1 MSFGGL
7 IGQTYPE
14 FPIGGICL
22 WSGSQDN
29 IPNNWVLCDGNN
41 GTPDLR
47 NRFIVGS
54 GDKYQVGDIGG
65 EETHVLNV
73 DEMPR
78 HDHIYGPYDS
88 PPSYIPYNPPYLG
101 FTVNAPSSTSGSNYR
116 KKFSVVT
123 EYTGNNQPHNNLP
136 PYYALCYIM
145 KVA

>member
-22 WSGSQDN
+22 WSGSQDS

-54 GDKYQVGDIGG
+54 GDKYQVGAIGG
-65 EETHVLNV
+65 EETHILSV

-78 HDHIYGPYDS
+78 HNHIYGPSTSNNFNRPYNSIGLSNITGNLDGRNS
-88 PPSYIPYNPPYLG
+88 YPPSHLAIQ
-101 FTVNAPSSTSGSNYR
+101 TS
-116 KKFSVVT
+116 
-123 EYTGNNQPHNNLP
+123 ETGNNQPHNNLP